1 MSERLQVLLDAS
13 EMKEI
18 RRLAR
23 RNRMTVAAWVRQ
35 ALAAARR
42 QTPLRDASRKLAA
55 MRQAVGHAFP
65 TADIDQMNA
74 EIERGYDQVTEP

>member
-1 MSERLQVLLDAS
+1 MSTRLQVVLEES

-23 RNRMTVAAWVRQ
+23 RNRMTVSAWVRS

-42 QTPLRDASRKLAA
+42 KEPSREAHRKLAA
-55 MRQAVGHAFP
+55 LRIAHENDFP
-65 TADIDQMNA
+65 TGDIDQMNA
-74 EIERGYDQVTEP
+74 EIERGYTGSR